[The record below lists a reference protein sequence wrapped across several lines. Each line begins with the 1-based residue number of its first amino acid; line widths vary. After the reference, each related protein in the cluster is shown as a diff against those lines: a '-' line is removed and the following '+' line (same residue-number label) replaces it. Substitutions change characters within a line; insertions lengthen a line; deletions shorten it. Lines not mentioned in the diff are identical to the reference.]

1 MNEIKNSVNFS
12 NYLKN
17 LRSEKGSEFTHTR
30 IPDKNKTIYGG
41 TYNITNMNEFYNNY
55 YNYVFLNG
63 NKEYL
68 TERQL
73 IDDGP
78 LLLDIDLRYNVD
90 ITTRQHTKDHIIDI
104 IMLYA
109 CKISEIYNI
118 SNAANINVYV
128 TQKKNVNI
136 LSDKVKDGIHLVF
149 TIKIHKAAQVIIRKK
164 ILKEL
169 DTMWDDL
176 PYTNSVDELID
187 EAVVKGHVNWQVYG
201 SQKPDNEP
209 YCLTNYFTLK
219 YDKTTDYWDIKEEN
233 LSRIKILD
241 HLKLISAR
249 HNKHIAFPLKT
260 DYIEQFELEKRNLNI
275 KDTKDNKSKIVI
287 KNKVNLDLFDYSKI
301 NDKQI
306 LDELIEQLF
315 DDIRPIDYEL
325 KETHDFT
332 MILPESYYGES
343 SYNKWIRVGWALKN
357 TDEKLFLT
365 WIKLSS
371 KFKNFSFRDIPQY
384 YDMWKSFDKN
394 NPDGL
399 TNRSIM
405 YWAKLDNP
413 RDYQLIRKE
422 TVSYFIEQTIDKPT
436 EFDLA
441 NVLYQIYKD
450 QFVCISIKNNIW
462 YEYKDYKWTEIDSG
476 STLRLLISKNMH
488 DIYMK
493 KVQEIV
499 DKILKLE
506 NNDNNSDQYRSRSN
520 KLGEICVL
528 LKTTSW
534 KNNIMREAKELFYDK
549 NFMNNLDNN
558 PYLLCFNNYVIDFKN
573 KIYRKGQPDDYISK
587 CTNIDYIPYDKLT
600 DPHSLELIITIKRF
614 INELFPEEDLQKYMW
629 EHLASCLIG
638 TNENQTFNI
647 YTGSGCNGKS
657 KLVELMSKCLGDYKA
672 TVPITLITQSRNN
685 IGSTSSEVVQLMGV
699 RYAVMQEPSKG
710 DKINEGIMKEIT
722 GGDPIQGRALFKDAV
737 TFIPQ
742 FKLVVCTNTLFDIK
756 SNDDGTWRRI
766 RVCDFMSK
774 FIDSP
779 YNDLNKFPREN
790 FPYQYIIDRKID
802 EKFTEW
808 APILISM
815 LVDIAFK
822 TGGRVTDCKQV
833 LAVSDKYRE
842 SQDYLAEF
850 AKEKI
855 KKTIGKKIKK
865 TEILE
870 EFKNWYI
877 MHYGRTSLPNGRE
890 ITEFMDNTYGKC
902 FRGKWVNV
910 EIIYEDIDDDDIY

>member
-1 MNEIKNSVNFS
+1 MNEKKSVNYQ
-12 NYLKN
+12 NYIKN

-30 IPDKNKTIYGG
+30 IGDKDLNIYGG
-41 TYNITNMNEFYNNY
+41 AYNITNLSEFYKNY

-73 IDDGP
+73 INDGP
-78 LLLDIDLRYNVD
+78 IVVDIDLRYKTNV
-90 ITTRQHTKDHIIDI
+90 TTRLHTKDHIIDF

-109 CKISEIYNI
+109 SNLSKIYNI
-118 SNAANINVYV
+118 LDKANINVYV
-128 TQKKNVNI
+128 TQKKTINQ
-136 LSDKVKDGIHLVF
+136 LQDKVKDGIHLIF

-164 ILKEL
+164 LL
-169 DTMWDDL
+169 DEIKIMWDDL
-176 PYTNSVDELID
+176 PFTNSIEELID
-187 EAVVKGHVNWQVYG
+187 EAVVKGQVNWQVYG
-201 SQKPDNEP
+201 SRKPDNEP
-209 YCLTNYFTLK
+209 YCLTNYYTIT
-219 YDKTTDYWDIKEEN
+219 YDKSTDYWDIKEET
-233 LSRIKILD
+233 LSKINILD
-241 HLKLISAR
+241 HLKLMSAR
-249 HNKHIAFPLKT
+249 YDNHQEFTLNSQ
-260 DYIEQFELEKRNLNI
+260 YIEQFNIEKQNLNI
-275 KDTKDNKSKIVI
+275 KETKESKLKAKIVH
-287 KNKVNLDLFDYSKI
+287 KENLDTFDYSKI
-301 NDKQI
+301 KDKKK
-306 LDELIEQLF
+306 LNELIEQLF
-315 DDIRPIDYEL
+315 DNIRPIDYEL

-332 MILPESYYGES
+332 LILPESYYGES

-357 TDEKLFLT
+357 TDVKLFLT

-371 KFKNFSFRDIPQY
+371 KYSNFSYSEVPRY
-384 YDMWKSFDKN
+384 YDMWKSFEQN
-394 NPDGL
+394 NSDGL

-413 RDYQLIRKE
+413 REYHIIRKE
-422 TVSYFIEQTIDKPT
+422 TISYFIEQTIDKPT

-462 YEYKDYKWTEIDSG
+462 YEYKDYKWNEIDSG
-476 STLRLLISKNMH
+476 STLRLLISKKMH

-493 KVQEIV
+493 KVQELV

-506 NNDNNSDQYRSRSN
+506 NNDTNSDIYRGRSN

-549 NFMNNLDNN
+549 NFMNKLDNN
-558 PYLLCFNNYVIDFKN
+558 PYLMCFNNYVIDFKN
-573 KIYRKGQPDDYISK
+573 KIHRKGQPDDYISK
-587 CTNIDYIPYDKLT
+587 STNIDYIPLDKLT
-600 DPHSLELIITIKRF
+600 DEHSLLLIIQVKKF
-614 INELFPEEDLQKYMW
+614 IAELFPEEELQKYMW

-657 KLVELMSKCLGDYKA
+657 KLVELMGKCFGDYKA

-699 RYAVMQEPSKG
+699 RYAVMQEPTKG

-774 FIDSP
+774 FIDDP
-779 YNDLNKFPREN
+779 YENLDKFPREN
-790 FPYQYIIDRKID
+790 FPHQYMIDRKID

-808 APILISM
+808 APILISI
-815 LVDIAFK
+815 LIDIGFK

-850 AKEKI
+850 SKEKI
-855 KKTIGKKIKK
+855 QKTYGKKIKK

-890 ITEFMDNTYGKC
+890 ITEFMDQNYGKC
-902 FRGKWVNV
+902 NKGKWHNV
-910 EIIYEDIDDDDIY
+910 EIIYENIDDDDIY